1 MLCGKSNKFIDI
13 VRLIFSLVSSLVSL
27 DLAALCTAVDDDI
40 TLLGIGNTAD
50 RLHGSAALVCAVAG
64 VDVNVQRPQTYGAV
78 VTGGIAQRFYLCS
91 AVSADETVIVF

>member
-1 MLCGKSNKFIDI
+1 MLCGESYKLVDI
-13 VRLIFSLVSSLVSL
+13 IRLIFSLVSSLVTL
-27 DLAALCTAVDDDI
+27 YLAALCTAVDDDI

-78 VTGGIAQRFYLCS
+78 VTGGVAQGFYLCS